1 FIVLNKP
8 TENIFL
14 MPNDAALVSSI
25 KKKTLT
31 ISWKREL
38 KENTSYSIYLNKAV
52 KDVTEGN
59 DSLMKLTFSTGNIL
73 DSLQIIVSCFDAFSK
88 QKLSNIVVGLY
99 DSLNAEKPRYFAKSN
114 QMGLSAFSTL
124 KAGNYFVKSFSDD
137 NNDLIIQKTEKQGWE
152 FTEIN
157 ILERK
162 NDTLKSLLSIP
173 KNSDKIKNAR
183 ILPPGLIG
191 IHLPEEKQAAKIFLD
206 SMEINLSAIFPVSGS
221 NKDSLL
227 ISIGQ
232 TNSNPLK
239 LIIEADTF
247 NLRYSEK
254 DRTTK
259 LKPRYIENLN
269 GSEKILEFE
278 VNDKIKNIDKE
289 KIKILNAKD
298 SSSILF
304 DSEISFNKLRLKIK
318 KVSSNEFLI
327 ELMEGAIRGESSAQN
342 SPLKQTIQ
350 VKEFGKLLVYLSSNI
365 SAGIIELIQKEKVI
379 KALSTNETTSDF
391 IFENLMPGEYSF
403 RIILD
408 ENKNEKWDPIDVHQ
422 QKQAEDVLYFNTPVK
437 VLANWEVET
446 TLEIKK

>member
-1 FIVLNKP
+1 
-8 TENIFL
+8 
-14 MPNDAALVSSI
+14 LVVPS
-25 KKKTLT
+25 
-31 ISWKREL
+31 
-38 KENTSYSIYLNKAV
+38 
-52 KDVTEGN
+52 
-59 DSLMKLTFSTGNIL
+59 
-73 DSLQIIVSCFDAFSK
+73 
-88 QKLSNIVVGLY
+88 
-99 DSLNAEKPRYFAKSN
+99 
-114 QMGLSAFSTL
+114 SAFFQTS
-124 KAGNYFVKSFSDD
+124 K
-137 NNDLIIQKTEKQGWE
+137 
-152 FTEIN
+152 
-157 ILERK
+157 
-162 NDTLKSLLSIP
+162 
-173 KNSDKIKNAR
+173 
-183 ILPPGLIG
+183 
-191 IHLPEEKQAAKIFLD
+191 
-206 SMEINLSAIFPVSGS
+206 S

-289 KIKILNAKD
+289 KIKILNSKD
-298 SSSILF
+298 SSSLLF

-318 KVSSNEFLI
+318 NTSSNEFLI
-327 ELMEGAIRGESSAQN
+327 ELMEGAIRGDSGAQN

-350 VKEFGKLLVYLSSNI
+350 VKEEKEFGKLLVHLSSNI
-365 SAGIIELIQKEKVI
+365 SEGIIELIQKEKVI

-391 IFENLMPGEYSF
+391 IFENLLQGEYYF

-408 ENKNEKWDPIDVHQ
+408 ENKNEKWDSIDVQQ

-437 VLANWEVET
+437 VRANWEVET
-446 TLEIKK
+446 TLEINK

>member
-1 FIVLNKP
+1 
-8 TENIFL
+8 
-14 MPNDAALVSSI
+14 MP
-25 KKKTLT
+25 
-31 ISWKREL
+31 E
-38 KENTSYSIYLNKAV
+38 E
-52 KDVTEGN
+52 
-59 DSLMKLTFSTGNIL
+59 KLADKIEL
-73 DSLQIIVSCFDAFSK
+73 DSLIVPS
-88 QKLSNIVVGLY
+88 
-99 DSLNAEKPRYFAKSN
+99 
-114 QMGLSAFSTL
+114 SAFFQTS
-124 KAGNYFVKSFSDD
+124 
-137 NNDLIIQKTEKQGWE
+137 Q
-152 FTEIN
+152 
-157 ILERK
+157 
-162 NDTLKSLLSIP
+162 
-173 KNSDKIKNAR
+173 
-183 ILPPGLIG
+183 
-191 IHLPEEKQAAKIFLD
+191 
-206 SMEINLSAIFPVSGS
+206 S

-278 VNDKIKNIDKE
+278 VNDKIKNIGKE

-304 DSEISFNKLRLKIK
+304 DSEISFNKLRLKIRNT
-318 KVSSNEFLI
+318 SSNEFLI
-327 ELMEGAIRGESSAQN
+327 ELMEGAITGESSAQN

-350 VKEFGKLLVYLSSNI
+350 VKEEKEFGKLLVHLSSNI

-391 IFENLMPGEYSF
+391 IFENLLPGEYSF

-408 ENKNEKWDPIDVHQ
+408 ENKNEKWDSIDVQQ

-437 VLANWEVET
+437 VRANWEVET
-446 TLEIKK
+446 TLEIIK